1 MKMEMAVP
9 APMRGRVR
17 DVFVSRNVQVLAGAP
32 LFRLE
37 SDEADG
43 DGTADAGQEQIDL
56 DAFAGAATASA
67 DEIVYAFVL
76 GFDVDPARAR
86 AQVDSGALSDQAA
99 IAVLGAFA
107 DLCSLSPERQDL
119 GQDVERGTVT
129 SSREYFNTFLRS
141 LDAEREGLPAWFV
154 DRLSRAVARY
164 GIDGLDPSDELAAS
178 LLRIFVAQQRRDD
191 QIPVVMEVLD
201 RQESPIPGLRETLD
215 RLIEATRRR
224 HPSIASMSR
233 TVRYSLFD
241 RPVIDGVR
249 SDVSATM
256 RQLAA
261 ELAHPSGPSGSDA
274 SDTSDRLVACP
285 LPLGPIFAEGGLFAD
300 TETPGP
306 LLEVLTRRYYRIRAL
321 GPMTVERVDDHDVLR
336 GSYAHHDRT
345 VHIIAVRSGADDLP
359 AALRSVASAA
369 ASVPSSDNAVADVYL
384 PLTASSP
391 TDVDALAGEIG
402 TLLRSTDLPASVR
415 RVSLIPSHPRT
426 RMAVLTF
433 RRADSGGLRPYWME
447 SEGDVPASTDPTMFD
462 EDIKFRGLHPMIA
475 RRLQMWRL
483 ENFEISPLPAT
494 GDVHLFDCVARTG
507 PPDRRLIAVA
517 EVRDVTPVRDEHG
530 NVIALPEVEHVLVG
544 CLDALRDARSRLPGA
559 EGLEWNRI
567 MLYVWPVVDLPPDAF
582 DAVARRLA
590 PLTEGLGLEQVVVS
604 GSLASGGSD
613 PVEAVVRIGYEPGH
627 GVTVRLTEPPTEA
640 MQPLDDYTRK
650 LVQMR
655 RRGLTYPYE
664 LLPAL
669 CGADG
674 SFVEHDLDDARRA
687 RAGRSSGRRKHRW
700 RRGRC
705 RVDPDRSASRGRHAR
720 GRPRRPDQGD
730 GVDRR
735 TRMRPAARGDR
746 PRRRTRR
753 ADRMV
758 RPVGGRQDRHG
769 FGQREPRL
777 GGPGVAAPGGAHPTR
792 R

>member
-1 MKMEMAVP
+1 MSRRSSTSSDWGESRSRLTIDGQVFGVVSTTQDSDQLVEVDGVAHRFSRDDAGIVRAPSSALVVGVDVKVDDTVELGQRLALIEAMKMEMAVP

-261 ELAHPSGPSGSDA
+261 ELAHPSGPIGSDA

-300 TETPGP
+300 TGTPGP

-345 VHIIAVRSGADDLP
+345 VHIIAVRAGADDLP

-384 PLTASSP
+384 PLTAVES
-391 TDVDALAGEIG
+391 D
-402 TLLRSTDLPASVR
+402 R
-415 RVSLIPSHPRT
+415 R
-426 RMAVLTF
+426 
-433 RRADSGGLRPYWME
+433 RRAGGRDRHAAAQHRPAGIGATGQPHPLPSPHE
-447 SEGDVPASTDPTMFD
+447 DGRVDVPARGQ
-462 EDIKFRGLHPMIA
+462 RGLA
-475 RRLQMWRL
+475 
-483 ENFEISPLPAT
+483 S
-494 GDVHLFDCVARTG
+494 
-507 PPDRRLIAVA
+507 
-517 EVRDVTPVRDEHG
+517 
-530 NVIALPEVEHVLVG
+530 VL
-544 CLDALRDARSRLPGA
+544 
-559 EGLEWNRI
+559 
-567 MLYVWPVVDLPPDAF
+567 
-582 DAVARRLA
+582 
-590 PLTEGLGLEQVVVS
+590 
-604 GSLASGGSD
+604 
-613 PVEAVVRIGYEPGH
+613 
-627 GVTVRLTEPPTEA
+627 
-640 MQPLDDYTRK
+640 
-650 LVQMR
+650 
-655 RRGLTYPYE
+655 
-664 LLPAL
+664 
-669 CGADG
+669 DG
-674 SFVEHDLDDARRA
+674 
-687 RAGRSSGRRKHRW
+687 
-700 RRGRC
+700 
-705 RVDPDRSASRGRHAR
+705 
-720 GRPRRPDQGD
+720 
-730 GVDRR
+730 
-735 TRMRPAARGDR
+735 
-746 PRRRTRR
+746 
-753 ADRMV
+753 
-758 RPVGGRQDRHG
+758 VGGRRGGEHRSDDVRRGHQVPRSAPDDR
-769 FGQREPRL
+769 P
-777 GGPGVAAPGGAHPTR
+777 PSADVAARELRDQPAAGDR
-792 R
+792 